1 MAGDSGGNPAT
12 HFGRQ
17 MNKERLARGWSLR
30 ELSAR
35 TGINFGH
42 LARIENGT
50 RPPTEKIALACDAV
64 FPERRGY
71 FLEYYEE
78 SQTWTPAGFR
88 SWAEHEDRARN
99 LRVWSPGVIDGLL
112 QTEAYARA
120 MLRTHPGVTDEIIT
134 ARLAS
139 RMERQKRL
147 FTRDVRAW
155 FVVDEVSL
163 YRFVGSTE
171 TMAEQLGHLG
181 DVARLPAITLQ
192 VLPAVAHPANAG
204 ELIIADDVAA
214 FTEHH
219 VGGFVYT
226 DDQTVSLLS
235 GIMATILSESNKASD
250 SLLAIE
256 RMEATWARGA
266 KAATARTAE
275 QPASKSPKRRQA

>member
-1 MAGDSGGNPAT
+1 MTGDGGGNPAT

-17 MNKERLARGWSLR
+17 MKKERLARGWSLR

-64 FPERRGY
+64 FPERSGY

-155 FVVDEVSL
+155 FVVDEVAL

-181 DVARLPAITLQ
+181 DVARLPAVTLQ

-226 DDQTVSLLS
+226 DDQTVSLLA
-235 GIMATILSESNKASD
+235 GIMTTILSESNKASD

-256 RMEATWARGA
+256 RMEATWTRGA
-266 KAATARTAE
+266 RAATARTAE